1 MVVVTLPPAADADTA
16 CVVVDDDDVVAACV
30 VDVVADADCKVV
42 VDAVA
47 DVAAVPCVNVIVRGN
62 RPIPAISINRRPRF
76 KLLSPIFSR
85 RAFRY
90 RAATREAARTG
101 IPTTIK
107 VREEG
112 GGCDISPVIHRKLL
126 SLEVNNLL

>member
-1 MVVVTLPPAADADTA
+1 MDVVVVVVADTA
-16 CVVVDDDDVVAACV
+16 VDD
-30 VDVVADADCKVV
+30 
-42 VDAVA
+42 
-47 DVAAVPCVNVIVRGN
+47 AVPCVNVIVRGN
-62 RPIPAISINRRPRF
+62 RPIPAISNNLRPRF

-90 RAATREAARTG
+90 RAATRDAARTG

-112 GGCDISPVIHRKLL
+112 GGGCDISLVILRKLL

>member
-1 MVVVTLPPAADADTA
+1 MTLPAPA
-16 CVVVDDDDVVAACV
+16 DDDAACV
-30 VDVVADADCKVV
+30 VDDDVVDCVVVADVV
-42 VDAVA
+42 PDVDAV
-47 DVAAVPCVNVIVRGN
+47 AVPCVNVIVRGN
-62 RPIPAISINRRPRF
+62 RPIPAISNNRRPRF
-76 KLLSPIFSR
+76 ILLSPIFSR

-90 RAATREAARTG
+90 RAATRDAARTG

-112 GGCDISPVIHRKLL
+112 GGGCDISLVILRKLF

>member
-1 MVVVTLPPAADADTA
+1 MVVAVVTLPAIADDDVA
-16 CVVVDDDDVVAACV
+16 CVVDDDDDDDV
-30 VDVVADADCKVV
+30 VVADWVVV

-47 DVAAVPCVNVIVRGN
+47 DTADDDDAVPCVNVIVTGN
-62 RPIPAISINRRPRF
+62 LPIPAISNNLRPRC

-90 RAATREAARTG
+90 RAATRDAARTG

-107 VREEG
+107 VREG
-112 GGCDISPVIHRKLL
+112 GGGEDVI
-126 SLEVNNLL
+126 

>member
-1 MVVVTLPPAADADTA
+1 MDVVVVVVADTA
-16 CVVVDDDDVVAACV
+16 VDD
-30 VDVVADADCKVV
+30 
-42 VDAVA
+42 
-47 DVAAVPCVNVIVRGN
+47 AVPCVNVIVRGN
-62 RPIPAISINRRPRF
+62 RPIPAISNNRRPRF
-76 KLLSPIFSR
+76 ILLSPIFSR

-90 RAATREAARTG
+90 RAATRDAARTG

-112 GGCDISPVIHRKLL
+112 GGCDISLVILRKLL